1 MELNSKEELKKFQK
15 KVMPF
20 VAFLKVRLLL
30 RLVFNHVLLMVYLII
45 LKGTSA
51 KEGFELSQS
60 DA

>member
-30 RLVFNHVLLMVYLII
+30 LDLYLTVIDVLCNYIKRNKCKRRV
-45 LKGTSA
+45 
-51 KEGFELSQS
+51 
-60 DA
+60 

>member
-1 MELNSKEELKKFQK
+1 
-15 KVMPF
+15 MPF